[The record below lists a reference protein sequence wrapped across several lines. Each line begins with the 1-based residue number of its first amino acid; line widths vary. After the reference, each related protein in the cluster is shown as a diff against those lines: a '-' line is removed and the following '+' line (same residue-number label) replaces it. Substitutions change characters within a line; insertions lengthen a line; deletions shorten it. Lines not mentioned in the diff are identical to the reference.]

1 MSKRFIVKVYTPKG
15 LILEKSSEYLN
26 VCGKSGDVGIFYGH
40 TPSLL
45 ECISGMELKTSHNDH
60 SYYLSDSIVHIEK
73 EEITIMA
80 KYIEAIENIDKK
92 RAQLAKERAEKRIKE
107 VSESVVDSEIDI
119 KRANK
124 ALQRAV
130 HRLDLLAKH
139 QTL

>member
-1 MSKRFIVKVYTPKG
+1 M
-15 LILEKSSEYLN
+15 ILEKSSEYLN

-45 ECISGMELKTSHNDH
+45 ECLSGGMELKTSNNDH

-92 RAQLAKERAEKRIKE
+92 RAQLAKERAEKRIKDA
-107 VSESVVDSEIDI
+107 SESVVESAIDI